1 MKEIQIPEKRI
12 SIVQIYRQYVHKMLQ
27 IYRQCMVRSS
37 GIIRWWLYILPQ
49 RLLPGSLLDSLDFV
63 SALLLPPLSPV
74 AAWSAPLVK
83 SLPEDLSCQ
92 FLIHA
97 LSEWRIDG
105 PGTIRTI

>member
-63 SALLLPPLSPV
+63 SAPSAALSPV

-97 LSEWRIDG
+97 PEWRIDG